1 MVKMQLTQRFWR
13 FEGRFTDMD
22 DKSANIISL
31 FASSSTLICC
41 ALPSLFVLVGA
52 GASFASLI
60 TIFPFLV
67 TLSKYKI
74 YITLFALFALIIA
87 GVINYRTYHLPCPV
101 DPALG
106 ATCMAQRKR
115 SRYLYY
121 ASTAVFLFFAF
132 IALTVL
138 A

>member
-1 MVKMQLTQRFWR
+1 MN
-13 FEGRFTDMD
+13 

-31 FASSSTLICC
+31 FVSSSTLICC

-121 ASTAVFLFFAF
+121 ASTAVFLFATIFTY
-132 IALTVL
+132 IIPRII
-138 A
+138 